1 MPYISHIIISR
12 IFSAIKYLLCA
23 ILLLHGSSMVYAQ
36 ADTTGQV
43 LQVYNTKK
51 NFVMVNACVGGGDY
65 PFAGLGLSLNRQFFK
80 GNTIAGISFQYIG
93 NTVQGNWTGINDI
106 QMFPIMLDIRQRFMV
121 SPNGQFTTFLIFSG
135 GYVVMDPGS
144 DSDVDGNPFDYK
156 NGWAIS
162 PGISFRFNIFKNTGL
177 MVDLTWLHHDSA
189 REWQA
194 PISYSDRKHWDVG
207 LVRGSIF
214 F

>member
-1 MPYISHIIISR
+1 MEMITFFKVSR
-12 IFSAIKYLLCA
+12 IFSVTKCLVSIFLWLQSWS
-23 ILLLHGSSMVYAQ
+23 IVNAQ
-36 ADTTGQV
+36 TDTTEQAIPT
-43 LQVYNTKK
+43 YNTKK
-51 NFVMVNACVGGGDY
+51 NFVMMSASVGGGDY
-65 PFAGLGLSLNRQFFK
+65 PFAGLGLSINRQFFN

-106 QMFPIMLDIRQRFMV
+106 QMFPIMLDIRQRFME
-121 SPNGQFTTFLIFSG
+121 SPNGQFTTFLIISG

-156 NGWAIS
+156 NGWAIN
-162 PGISFRFNIFKNTGL
+162 PGIGFRFNIFKNTGL
-177 MVDLTWLHHDSA
+177 MIDLTWLHHDSP

-194 PISYSDRKHWDVG
+194 PVSYSDRKHWDVG